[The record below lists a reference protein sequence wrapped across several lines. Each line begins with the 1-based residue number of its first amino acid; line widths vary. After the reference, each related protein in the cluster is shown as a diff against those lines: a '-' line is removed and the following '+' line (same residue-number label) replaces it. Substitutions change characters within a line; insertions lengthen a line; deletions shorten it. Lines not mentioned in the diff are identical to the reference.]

1 MEVERIDHIHFK
13 TNNMERDTR
22 LFEGLLGKKF
32 PFKVDVSTL
41 YGLRSAFHPSPLGIN
56 LVEVTGKVSEM
67 AQMYSEA
74 PEGIFAISLKVPD
87 IEKATAE
94 MVSMGYKLLYREDS
108 GPIKEALFDTKKA
121 FTLYIE
127 LVETPGGSVMDL
139 LEEASARFDS
149 YSVDKTS

>member
-22 LFEGLLGKKF
+22 LFEGLLGRKF
-32 PFKVDVSTL
+32 PFKIDVSTL
-41 YGLRSAFHPSPLGIN
+41 YGLRSAFHPFPLGFN
-56 LVEVTGKVSEM
+56 LVEVTGKSNEM
-67 AQMYSEA
+67 AQMYAEA

-87 IEKATAE
+87 LEKATAE
-94 MVSMGYKLLYREDS
+94 MESIGYKLLFREDN
-108 GPIKEALFDTKKA
+108 GPVKEALFDTKKA

-127 LVETPGGSVMDL
+127 LVESPGGSVMDL

-149 YSVDKTS
+149 FSVEKTC